1 MLRKISIV
9 MFIVSALVCLVAG
22 FSVMDNPAIEKMY
35 FTTTEKTLSINS
47 YFSLD
52 VEYQPQNSRVS
63 KLLLKWSSSDE
74 DVVTVDDK
82 GLVTAVGVGVADI
95 FAEYQKTTLKCSVTV
110 VPVDVVSVSISSV
123 YDVIHP
129 METMQMTSTI
139 SPDNA
144 TYQNLTW
151 TSSNEGVAT
160 VNANGVVT
168 GVAEGETTIKATS
181 VNGVVATRNIKVRNT
196 IEVEDLELSI
206 NVSNPS
212 WLWLSTYN
220 LTATFY
226 PNNADDKALLWSS
239 SNPEVMS
246 VENGVVT
253 TKKDGS
259 ATITATATN
268 GVSATINL
276 NVPRVEAEN
285 VVIKA
290 PNGGNAVSYT
300 MSVGQQVQ
308 LSVSLTRS
316 IEMYPYITSQGIT
329 TTELIWSSSNPAVQI
344 DENGLVTALATTDVF
359 GIQITVTVKG
369 VGISDTYII
378 IVTE

>member
-1 MLRKISIV
+1 MQVRKEKNVRIMHTI
-9 MFIVSALVCLVAG
+9 
-22 FSVMDNPAIEKMY
+22 NKIELY
-35 FTTTEKTLSINS
+35 
-47 YFSLD
+47 
-52 VEYQPQNSRVS
+52 
-63 KLLLKWSSSDE
+63 
-74 DVVTVDDK
+74 
-82 GLVTAVGVGVADI
+82 
-95 FAEYQKTTLKCSVTV
+95 V
-110 VPVDVVSVSISSV
+110 VPE
-123 YDVIHP
+123 Y
-129 METMQMTSTI
+129 
-139 SPDNA
+139 
-144 TYQNLTW
+144 Y
-151 TSSNEGVAT
+151 
-160 VNANGVVT
+160 
-168 GVAEGETTIKATS
+168 
-181 VNGVVATRNIKVRNT
+181 
-196 IEVEDLELSI
+196 LE
-206 NVSNPS
+206 
-212 WLWLSTYN
+212 YK
-220 LTATFY
+220 Y
-226 PNNADDKALLWSS
+226 K
-239 SNPEVMS
+239 
-246 VENGVVT
+246 GVVT